1 MALPISVT
9 YTFATATSAIPLS
22 NLDSNFTTVVNAING
37 IGNGTNALSNV
48 QITGGTITG
57 LSSAIPVAS
66 GGTGSANLTLNN
78 VILGN
83 NTNTVKVV
91 APGTSGNVLTSDGTT
106 WISQAGSASTSI
118 ANGNSN
124 VSIASSGGNIT
135 TYVAG
140 TLQNKTDTSGNFSFN
155 SGYGSAAVAYGCRA
169 WVNFNGT
176 GTVAIRASGNVTSIT
191 DNGTGDYTVNFTTAM
206 SDANYALVANSGTG
220 NASFVANRF
229 PSTAPTT
236 SAARIG
242 VFDDTGAAKDDAWI
256 SVQVVR

>member
-1 MALPISVT
+1 MSTMKVVT
-9 YTFATATSAIPLS
+9 VVHPSGSTNNIVNDASGNVTIGNNLTVTGTSTFTGNIGAITSTGSATATAFIPS
-22 NLDSNFTTVVNAING
+22 GSTVPTNG
-37 IGNGTNALSNV
+37 FYLPAANTIGWS
-48 QITGGTITG
+48 
-57 LSSAIPVAS
+57 
-66 GGTGSANLTLNN
+66 
-78 VILGN
+78 
-83 NTNTVKVV
+83 TNTTQV
-91 APGTSGNVLTSDGTT
+91 AKIDS
-106 WISQAGSASTSI
+106 
-118 ANGNSN
+118 
-124 VSIASSGGNIT
+124 
-135 TYVAG
+135 
-140 TLQNKTDTSGNFSFN
+140 SGNFSFN

-229 PSTAPTT
+229 PTTAPTT